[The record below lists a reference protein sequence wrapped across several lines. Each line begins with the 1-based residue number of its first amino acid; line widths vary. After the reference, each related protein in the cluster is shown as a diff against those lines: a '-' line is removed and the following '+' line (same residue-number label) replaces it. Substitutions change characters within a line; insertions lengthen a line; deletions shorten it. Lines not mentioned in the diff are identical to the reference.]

1 MIVPH
6 DSLTVTT
13 RCPSAAAL
21 RRLPRHASVHT
32 VIDVLVAGG
41 GPAGWAVAA
50 ACARLGLDTELVDP
64 APDRPWRATYGS
76 WRGEL
81 PADAE
86 VAVAASGRG
95 EAIGTT
101 RHRLGWDYVV
111 LDNRTLR
118 DGFAAAPVRVV
129 QGRVRDAR
137 PDADGVTA
145 DLDGGQRRAAILL
158 DATGAVRSVLRV
170 TPRRPAA
177 EQTAVGVLVDADAAR
192 HLVSPG
198 SALFMDWRPHHGET
212 GWPTFLYAVPV
223 TPDRVLLE
231 ETSLARRPGLGMA
244 VLRRRLH
251 ARLAHHRIAVPT
263 GGEERVRIPV
273 DRPLPATPHWREPV
287 VPFGAASPL
296 VHPATGYSVAT
307 ALRMAPRLAIAVRD
321 ARQGGGSAAAGAAAW
336 RTVWSP
342 AALAVHTLRRRSLES
357 LLRFPPHLV
366 AEFFDVFFALPQQHR
381 WAYLTGREDVRGS
394 AAAMAALFAASPWW
408 LRRQLVLGA
417 LAPRAVDVK
426 AIS

>member
-1 MIVPH
+1 M
-6 DSLTVTT
+6 L
-13 RCPSAAAL
+13 
-21 RRLPRHASVHT
+21 
-32 VIDVLVAGG
+32 DVLVAGG

-81 PADAE
+81 PDNADA
-86 VAVAASGRG
+86 AVAASGRG

-101 RHRLGWDYVV
+101 GHRLGWEYVV
-111 LDNRTLR
+111 LDNGALR

-129 QGRVRDAR
+129 KGRVRDAR
-137 PDADGVTA
+137 PDPDGVTA
-145 DLDGGQRRAAILL
+145 DLDGSQRRAAVLL
-158 DATGAVRSVLRV
+158 DATGAARSVLGA
-170 TPRRPAA
+170 TARRPAA
-177 EQTAVGVLVDADAAR
+177 EQTAVGVLVDADAVR
-192 HLVSPG
+192 DLVTPG
-198 SALFMDWRPHHGET
+198 SALFMDWRPHHGEA

-223 TPDRVLLE
+223 TSDRVLLE
-231 ETSLARRPGLGMA
+231 ETSLARRPGLALA

-251 ARLAHHRIAVPT
+251 ARLAHHRIAVPA

-273 DRPLPATPHWREPV
+273 DRPLPASRDWRGPV

-307 ALRMAPRLAIAVRD
+307 ALRLAPRLAAAVRD
-321 ARQGGGSAAAGAAAW
+321 ALQRDGSAAAGAAAW

-366 AEFFDVFFALPQQHR
+366 PDFFDVFFALPERHR
-381 WAYLTGREDVRGS
+381 WAYLTGREDARGS
-394 AAAMAALFAASPWW
+394 AAAMGALFAASPWW
-408 LRRQLVLGA
+408 LRRRLVLGA
-417 LAPRAVDVK
+417 LDPRALSALGDDVNT
-426 AIS
+426 SRPR